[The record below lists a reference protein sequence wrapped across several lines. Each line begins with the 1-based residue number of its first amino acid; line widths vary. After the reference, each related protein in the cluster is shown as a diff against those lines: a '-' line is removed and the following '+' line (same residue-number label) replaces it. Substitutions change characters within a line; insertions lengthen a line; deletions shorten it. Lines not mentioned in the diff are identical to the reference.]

1 MPFEQQKK
9 RRKKRNMSAK
19 SLIIERPAKKKLK
32 KFTHEIH
39 MRIITAFVEI
49 QNNPLIGEK
58 LRGELQGYYKLRLGD
73 YRIVYSFDSKQS
85 KVSVVKIEHRQGI
98 YK

>member
-1 MPFEQQKK
+1 MQIEPQKK
-9 RRKKRNMSAK
+9 NRKKRNMSAK

-32 KFTHEIH
+32 KFPTEIH
-39 MRIITAFVEI
+39 IRIITAFVEI
-49 QNNPLIGEK
+49 QNNPLVGEK
-58 LRGELQGYYKLRLGD
+58 LRGELQGYYKFRVGD
-73 YRIVYSFDSKQS
+73 YRIVYSFNSKQS